1 MANALKMNI
10 ELRLFKSASL
20 LTATLLAGCISY
32 DSAILAPSLTMS
44 AEDIILNGSPESTNA
59 QLNFGLTVALNE
71 SDSLVNIE
79 VLPGI
84 RVRGIDSNGAAN
96 SAGIQVGDVILS
108 VNGMDTNHPDALA
121 ALQQQSGDVSE
132 FTFIVRRNTVVFEAQ
147 VVARA
152 VNGNAPARELYR
164 IDPLATRAAYTTEM
178 LSLRGQPNIAVAR
191 VVELLP
197 GSPLATAGIGV
208 GDRVMAMDGV
218 NLNSAQ
224 GLITRLNRDYSLGD
238 RVQFSV
244 FDGQEIKTMMVDLW
258 DPGRR
263 ISRVNLWPILQYE
276 SSLNPPRNS
285 LSVLD
290 FWLFAVYSYSRVEGE
305 QAHSLLGI
313 FNFTSDYGELVEE
326 HD

>member
-1 MANALKMNI
+1 MNI
-10 ELRLFKSASL
+10 ELRLLKSASL
-20 LTATLLAGCISY
+20 LTAALLAGCITY
-32 DSAILAPSLTMS
+32 DSAILAPALTMS
-44 AEDIILNGSPESTNA
+44 AEDVILIGNSESANA
-59 QLNFGLTVALNE
+59 QLNFGLTVTLNE
-71 SDSLVNIE
+71 SDSLVNVE

-84 RVRGIDSNGAAN
+84 RVQGIASNGAAD

-108 VNGMDTNHPDALA
+108 VNGMDTNHPDALV
-121 ALQQQSGDVSE
+121 ALQQQSGGVTE

-147 VVARA
+147 VVGRA
-152 VNGNAPARELYR
+152 VSDNAPARELYR

-178 LSLRGQPNIAVAR
+178 VSIRGQTNLAVAR

-197 GSPLATAGIGV
+197 GSPLVAAGIGV
-208 GDRVMAMDGV
+208 GDRVMAIDGV

-224 GLITRLNRDYSLGD
+224 SLITRLNRDYSLGD
-238 RVQFSV
+238 RVQFDL
-244 FDGQEIKTMMVDLW
+244 FDGQEIETVVVSLW

-263 ISRVNLWPILQYE
+263 ISRLSLWPILLYE

-285 LSVLD
+285 LSILD

-313 FNFTSDYGELVEE
+313 FNFTSDYGQLIEE
-326 HD
+326 QD

>member
-1 MANALKMNI
+1 MNI
-10 ELRLFKSASL
+10 ELRLLKSAL
-20 LTATLLAGCISY
+20 LLGLALLAGCISY
-32 DSAILAPSLTMS
+32 DPAILVPSLTMS
-44 AEDIILNGSPESTNA
+44 AEDIILDGNPDAANA

-71 SDSLVNIE
+71 SDSLVNVE

-84 RVRGIDSNGAAN
+84 RVRGVDSNGVAD
-96 SAGIQVGDVILS
+96 SAGIRVGDVILS

-121 ALQQQSGDVSE
+121 ALQQQSGGVTE

-147 VVARA
+147 VVGRA
-152 VNGNAPARELYR
+152 VNGNAHPARELYR

-178 LSLRGQPNIAVAR
+178 VGLRGQSNIAVAR

-197 GSPLATAGIGV
+197 GSPLTVAGIGV
-208 GDRVMAMDGV
+208 GDRVMAIDGV

-224 GLITRLNRDYSLGD
+224 SLITRLNRDYSLGD

-244 FDGQEIKTMMVDLW
+244 FDGQELETLMVDLW

-263 ISRVNLWPILQYE
+263 ISRLSLWPLLTYQ

-285 LSVLD
+285 LSILD
-290 FWLFAVYSYSRVEGE
+290 FWLFAMYSYNRVEGE
-305 QAHSLLGI
+305 RAHSLLGI

-326 HD
+326 QD

>member
-1 MANALKMNI
+1 MNI
-10 ELRLFKSASL
+10 ELRLLKSASL
-20 LTATLLAGCISY
+20 LGLALLAGCISY
-32 DSAILAPSLTMS
+32 EPAILVPSLTMS
-44 AEDIILNGSPESTNA
+44 AEDIILNDNPDAANA

-71 SDSLVNIE
+71 SDSLVNVE

-84 RVRGIDSNGAAN
+84 RVLGVDNNGAAD

-108 VNGMDTNHPDALA
+108 VNGMDTNHPDTLA
-121 ALQQQSGDVSE
+121 ALQQQSGGVTE

-147 VVARA
+147 LVGRA

-178 LSLRGQPNIAVAR
+178 VSLRGQSNIAVAR

-197 GSPLATAGIGV
+197 DSPLIVAGIGV
-208 GDRVMAMDGV
+208 GDRVMAIDGV

-224 GLITRLNRDYSLGD
+224 SLITRLNRDYSLGD

-244 FDGQEIKTMMVDLW
+244 FDGQELETLMVDLW

-263 ISRVNLWPILQYE
+263 ISRLSLWPLLTYQ

-285 LSVLD
+285 LSILD
-290 FWLFAVYSYSRVEGE
+290 FWLFAVYSYNRVEGE
-305 QAHSLLGI
+305 RAHSLLGI

-326 HD
+326 QD